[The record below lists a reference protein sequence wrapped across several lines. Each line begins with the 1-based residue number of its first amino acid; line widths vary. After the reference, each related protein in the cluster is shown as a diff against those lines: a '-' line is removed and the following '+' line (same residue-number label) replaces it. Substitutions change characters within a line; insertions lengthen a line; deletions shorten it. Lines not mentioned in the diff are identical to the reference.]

1 MQTLLVTLFRR
12 LRIGVLLLAGGR
24 ARCWFYF
31 GLSEPVFR
39 LGITIYD
46 INAAHERRQPCGRS
60 RGARYS
66 SLQVLDEGW
75 TAKQVRAER
84 AVQGGVY
91 LSRDHS
97 HASLVRTAF
106 SISCGAGAL
115 AV

>member
-1 MQTLLVTLFRR
+1 MR
-12 LRIGVLLLAGGR
+12 LTNDGSHAAALA
-24 ARCWFYF
+24 AR
-31 GLSEPVFR
+31 
-39 LGITIYD
+39 
-46 INAAHERRQPCGRS
+46 
-60 RGARYS
+60 RYS